1 MKGTITLVDAEQIGP
16 QLERNLRIDVL
27 MNDGSKKEA
36 KVLLFFQSDYGT
48 KEYVTYTFEEK
59 DKNDLV
65 VLYTSILLEDKNGEK
80 QLADIESEDEWK
92 QIKDFMRREISLG
105 REE

>member
-16 QLERNLRIDVL
+16 QLERNLKIDVL
-27 MNDGSKKEA
+27 MND
-36 KVLLFFQSDYGT
+36 GT